1 MIPASKAAQW
11 IAAKE
16 AERIAQET
24 RRQLEDEMAR
34 EFGFTMVDEGTQ
46 NFESVDPSGAKGAHG
61 KPITYKVKIV
71 GRMNRKVNGDELQD
85 LAREAGLEQ
94 FLTTLFK
101 WEPDLRLAA
110 WKATDKSITD
120 KLAGAITTTPGRPSF
135 SVEVIEQKAAK

>member
-1 MIPASKAAQW
+1 VIPASKAAQW
-11 IAAKE
+11 LAAKE
-16 AERIAQET
+16 AEKAAET
-24 RRQLEDEMAR
+24 KRRQLEDEMAR
-34 EFGFTMVDEGTQ
+34 EFGFTGNDEGTQ
-46 NFESVDPSGAKGAHG
+46 NFESVDPASGQS
-61 KPITYKVKIV
+61 YKVKIV

-110 WKATDKSITD
+110 WKATDKGITD

-135 SVEVIEQKAAK
+135 SIEVVAPKEGA